1 MDFQESIRSS
11 EQNRASNNTPEDEL
25 RSSAA
30 NANPRGKTLTR
41 RQILKGGAGLLAAGL
56 VMPKSLFAAN
66 AGNAAVGVGVLGA
79 AHVHFERYA
88 RLLVAEAGIDVKA
101 VYDDNPS
108 LGRQAEELTGG
119 ARAGSVDEILDR
131 DDIDAVVI
139 LSENIKHEAY
149 AVAAAE
155 AGKHLFVEKPLDI
168 RGDRADRIAAAVKD
182 AGVLFQTGYFMRS
195 MNQLRFLRDAFRGGK
210 FGRVTRMR
218 VQYAHGGSLGSMWDG
233 HHAWMVDLD
242 QVGRGAL
249 GDLGIHCLNVILW
262 MTEGDALQEISAQVG
277 NATGRFG
284 GIDEYGEA
292 LLRFESGLLVT
303 MGAGYVDRN
312 DVNRIEISGTEGHAY
327 MNRGRVFLN
336 CPAITGTNQERYW
349 SDFPD
354 ALEHPFSLF
363 LQALQG
369 HEVPLVSVEEAA
381 RDVRVMDRIYAAAQ
395 A

>member
-1 MDFQESIRSS
+1 MAFPESIPSSEHNHNSSTTPEADVRSS
-11 EQNRASNNTPEDEL
+11 L
-25 RSSAA
+25 A
-30 NANPRGKTLTR
+30 NDMARGKTLTR
-41 RQILKGGAGLLAAGL
+41 RQMLKGGAGLLAAGL
-56 VMPKSLFAAN
+56 VMPKSLFAAD
-66 AGNAAVGVGVLGA
+66 AGNAPATVGVLGA

-88 RLLVAEAGIDVKA
+88 RLLGDEAGIAVKA
-101 VYDDNPS
+101 VYDDNPR
-108 LGRQAEELTGG
+108 LARQAEELTAG
-119 ARAGSVDEILDR
+119 ARAGSVREILDR

-195 MNQLRFLRDAFRGGK
+195 MNQLHFLRGAFREGK
-210 FGRVTRMR
+210 FGRATRMR
-218 VQYAHGGSLGSMWDG
+218 VQYAHGGSLGTMWDG
-233 HHAWMVDLD
+233 DHAWMVDLD

-249 GDLGIHCLNVILW
+249 GDLGIHCLNLILW

-277 NATGRFG
+277 NATDRFG

-292 LLRFESGLLVT
+292 LLRFESGLVVT

-327 MNRGRVFLN
+327 MNRGRLFLN
-336 CPAITGTNQERYW
+336 CPAITGTDREQYW

-381 RDVRVMDRIYAAAQ
+381 RDVRVMDRIYAAAE